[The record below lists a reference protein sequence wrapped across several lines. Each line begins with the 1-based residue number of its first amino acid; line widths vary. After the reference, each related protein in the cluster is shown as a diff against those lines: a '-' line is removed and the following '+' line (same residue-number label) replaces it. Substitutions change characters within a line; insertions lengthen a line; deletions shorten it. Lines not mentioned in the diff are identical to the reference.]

1 MQFRFANSGEKMVGR
16 GRGRKNTVGNEVT
29 TDGRHLLNSGKL
41 PMIAPDLMTEILAMA
56 ADLTL
61 LVTPGLRIVSVMV
74 NPGHRSFGQ
83 LADWEGMQL
92 PDILTEE
99 SRRKLELRLADLKS
113 GRSAVMVELNHA
125 SQQPW
130 EFPMRYSLHRLGQD
144 GSILMLGR
152 DLRPLAEV
160 QQQLVTAQ
168 LALERDYEAQREL
181 DTRYRVL
188 MEVTRDPVMLV
199 SMATGRITDLNPA
212 AALLLGGARPELVGS
227 AVAQEFDG
235 RRRGEFLDAL
245 ANVAAVDA
253 AAPLEVTTRRSQ
265 RRVLVTPRL
274 FRAAGERILLCL
286 IDPQEKAALAS
297 NDLAE
302 NLQRLYH
309 EGVDGIVFAD
319 GDGVIRA
326 ANEAFL
332 NLTDASG
339 IAAVRGRS
347 IADYLVRGQIDLRVL
362 LDNVKRTGQL
372 RLYATR
378 LTTDFSGQIAVELSA
393 SWLNDRP
400 NPVLV
405 LVVRDASRADALRRT
420 GAGIPDE
427 GTRSV
432 MELVGSSTL
441 KDIVAETT
449 DVIEKMCIETA
460 LELTRNNRVAAAE
473 MLGLSRQ
480 SLYVKLRKYGLLN
493 RDGE

>member
-1 MQFRFANSGEKMVGR
+1 M
-16 GRGRKNTVGNEVT
+16 T
-29 TDGRHLLNSGKL
+29 TDGRHLLTSGKL
-41 PMIAPDLMTEILAMA
+41 PLIAPDLMTEILATA
-56 ADLTL
+56 ADITL
-61 LVTPGLRIVSVMV
+61 LVSPAHRVLAVLV
-74 NPGHRSFGQ
+74 NPTHRSFGQ
-83 LADWEGMQL
+83 LADWEGQPL
-92 PDILTEE
+92 ADILTDE
-99 SRRKLELRLADLKS
+99 SRRKLEMRLAEMQG
-113 GRSAVMVELNHA
+113 GRTALAVELNHA
-125 SQQPW
+125 SHAVW
-130 EFPMRYSLHRLGQD
+130 EFPVRYSLHKLGPD
-144 GSILMLGR
+144 GSLLMLGR

-160 QQQLVTAQ
+160 QQQLVAAQ

-188 MEVTRDPVMLV
+188 METARDPVMLV
-199 SMATGRITDLNPA
+199 SMASGRIADLNPA
-212 AALLLGGARPELVGS
+212 AGLLLGGSRAEMVGS

-235 RRRGEFLDAL
+235 RRRGEFLEAL
-245 ANVAAVDA
+245 ANVAAQDNATPV
-253 AAPLEVTTRRSQ
+253 EVTARRSQ

-274 FRAAGERILLCL
+274 FRAAGERLLLCL
-286 IDPQEKAALAS
+286 IDPVEKAAQPS
-297 NDLAE
+297 DDLGE

-319 GDGVIRA
+319 GEGVIRA

-347 IADYLVRGQIDLRVL
+347 IADYLVRGQVDLRVM
-362 LDNVKRTGQL
+362 LDVVERTGQL

-405 LVVRDASRADALRRT
+405 LVVRDASRADALRR
-420 GAGIPDE
+420 AGSGLPDE
-427 GTRSV
+427 GARSV

-460 LELTRNNRVAAAE
+460 LELTRNNRVAAAD

-480 SLYVKLRKYGLLN
+480 SLYVKLRKYGVLN
-493 RDGE
+493 KDGD

>member
-1 MQFRFANSGEKMVGR
+1 M
-16 GRGRKNTVGNEVT
+16 
-29 TDGRHLLNSGKL
+29 NSGKL
-41 PMIAPDLMTEILAMA
+41 PMIPPDLMTEVLATA
-56 ADLTL
+56 ADITL
-61 LVTPGLRIVSVMV
+61 LVAPSLRVVAVLV
-74 NPGHRSFGQ
+74 NPTHRAFGQ
-83 LADWEGMQL
+83 LTDWEGMQL

-99 SRRKLELRLADLKS
+99 SRRKLTLRLSDLDG
-113 GRSAVMVELNHA
+113 GRRGVSVELNHA
-125 SQQPW
+125 TQQSW
-130 EFPMRYSLHRLGQD
+130 DFPVRYALHRMGPD
-144 GSILMLGR
+144 GSLLMLGR

-168 LALERDYEAQREL
+168 LALERDYETQREL

-188 MEVTRDPVMLV
+188 MEMTRDPVMLV
-199 SMATGRITDLNPA
+199 SLSSGRITDLNPA
-212 AALLLGGARPELVGS
+212 AATLLGGGRQDLIGT

-235 RRRGEFLDAL
+235 RRRGEFLEAL
-245 ANVAAVDA
+245 TNVAAVDA
-253 AAPLEVTTRRSQ
+253 TTPVEVTARRSQ
-265 RRVLVTPRL
+265 RRVLVTPKL

-286 IDPQEKAALAS
+286 IDPADRAPHAS
-297 NDLAE
+297 DELGE
-302 NLQRLYH
+302 NLARLYH

-319 GDGVIRA
+319 ADGVIRA

-347 IADYLVRGQIDLRVL
+347 IADYLVRGQVDLRVL

-405 LVVRDASRADALRRT
+405 LVIRDASRAETMRRAN
-420 GAGIPDE
+420 GGLPDE
-427 GTRSV
+427 GSRSV

-460 LELTRNNRVAAAE
+460 LELTRNNRVAAAD

-480 SLYVKLRKYGLLN
+480 SLYVKLRKYGILN

>member
-1 MQFRFANSGEKMVGR
+1 VNGPDL
-16 GRGRKNTVGNEVT
+16 T
-29 TDGRHLLNSGKL
+29 TDGRHLLNAGKL
-41 PMIAPDLMTEILAMA
+41 PMIAPDQLTEVLAST
-56 ADLTL
+56 ADICL
-61 LVTPGLRIVSVMV
+61 LVSPTLRIVSVMV
-74 NPGHRSFGQ
+74 NPAHRSFGQ
-83 LADWEGMQL
+83 LTDWEGMPL
-92 PDILTEE
+92 PEILTDE
-99 SRRKLELRLADLKS
+99 SRRKLEVRIADLAG
-113 GRSAVMVELNHA
+113 GRKGVVAELNHGT
-125 SQQPW
+125 QQLW
-130 EFPMRYSLHRLGQD
+130 DFPVRYAMHRIGQD

-160 QQQLVTAQ
+160 QQQLVAAQ

-188 MEVTRDPVMLV
+188 MEMTRDPVMLV
-199 SMATGRITDLNPA
+199 SISTGRIADLNPA
-212 AALLLGGARPELVGS
+212 AALLLGGTRGDLVGA

-235 RRRGEFLDAL
+235 RRRGEFIEAL
-245 ANVAAVDA
+245 AAVAATEA
-253 AAPLEVTTRRSQ
+253 AAPMEVTARRSQ
-265 RRVLVTPRL
+265 RRVLVAPRL
-274 FRAAGERILLCL
+274 FRAAGERVLLCL
-286 IDPQEKAALAS
+286 IDPAERKAAAGD
-297 NDLAE
+297 DLAE

-309 EGVDGIVFAD
+309 EGADGIVFAD
-319 GDGVIRA
+319 ADGVIRA

-347 IADYLVRGQIDLRVL
+347 IADFLVRGQVDLRVL

-378 LTTDFSGQIAVELSA
+378 VTTDFSGQIAVELSA

-405 LVVRDASRADALRRT
+405 MVVRDASRAEALRRSS
-420 GAGIPDE
+420 GGMPDE
-427 GTRSV
+427 SARSV

-460 LELTRNNRVAAAE
+460 LELTRNNRVAAAD

-480 SLYVKLRKYGLLN
+480 SLYVKLRKYGLVN
-493 RDGE
+493 KDGD

>member
-1 MQFRFANSGEKMVGR
+1 MTIGPDL
-16 GRGRKNTVGNEVT
+16 T
-29 TDGRHLLNSGKL
+29 TDGRHIHNAGKL
-41 PMIAPDLMTEILAMA
+41 PLIAPDLLTEILASS
-56 ADLTL
+56 ADICL
-61 LVTPGLRIVSVMV
+61 LVSPSLRIVSVIA
-74 NPGHRSFGQ
+74 NPAHRTYGQ
-83 LADWEGMQL
+83 LTDWEGRFL
-92 PDILTEE
+92 PDLLTDE
-99 SRRKLELRLADLKS
+99 SRRKLELRLADLAAGQGS
-113 GRSAVMVELNHA
+113 VMAELNHGSLQA
-125 SQQPW
+125 SD
-130 EFPMRYSLHRLGQD
+130 FPVRYAMHRFGPD
-144 GSILMLGR
+144 GSTLMLGR
-152 DLRPLAEV
+152 DLQPLAEV
-160 QQQLVTAQ
+160 QQQLVAAQ

-188 MEVTRDPVMLV
+188 MEMTRDPVMLV
-199 SMATGRITDLNPA
+199 SMSTGRIADLSPS
-212 AALLLGGARPELVGS
+212 AALLFGGSRAELVGA

-235 RRRGEFLDAL
+235 RRRGEFIEAL
-245 ANVAAVDA
+245 VAVASADA
-253 AAPLEVTTRRSQ
+253 AAPLEVTARRSQ
-265 RRVLVTPRL
+265 RRVLVAPRL
-274 FRAAGERILLCL
+274 FRAAGERFLLCL
-286 IDPQEKAALAS
+286 IDVADRKSGAGDE
-297 NDLAE
+297 LAE

-309 EGVDGIVFAD
+309 EGADGIVFAD
-319 GDGVIRA
+319 GEGVIRA

-347 IADYLVRGQIDLRVL
+347 IADYLVRGQVDLRVL

-405 LVVRDASRADALRRT
+405 MVVRDASRADALRRA
-420 GAGIPDE
+420 GNGIPED
-427 GTRSV
+427 GARSV

-441 KDIVAETT
+441 KDIVAQTT

-460 LELTRNNRVAAAE
+460 LELTRNNRVAAAD

-493 RDGE
+493 KDD

>member
-1 MQFRFANSGEKMVGR
+1 MNRPDLTN
-16 GRGRKNTVGNEVT
+16 
-29 TDGRHLLNSGKL
+29 DGRHLLNAGKL
-41 PMIAPDLMTEILAMA
+41 PMVPPDLLTEILASS
-56 ADLTL
+56 ADICL
-61 LVTPGLRIVSVMV
+61 LVSPTRRIVSVIV
-74 NPGHRSFGQ
+74 NPAHRSFGQ
-83 LADWEGMQL
+83 LADWEGMSL
-92 PDILTEE
+92 PDVLTEE
-99 SRRKLELRLADLKS
+99 SRRKLEARIADLS
-113 GRSAVMVELNHA
+113 AGRRAVMAELNHG
-125 SQQPW
+125 SVQVW
-130 EFPMRYSLHRLGQD
+130 DFPVRYAMHRIGDD
-144 GSILMLGR
+144 GSILMIGR

-168 LALERDYEAQREL
+168 LALERDYEAQREM

-188 MEVTRDPVMLV
+188 MEMTRDPVMLV
-199 SMATGRITDLNPA
+199 SMSTGRISDLNPT
-212 AALLLGGARPELVGS
+212 AALLLGGTRAELVGA

-235 RRRGEFLDAL
+235 RRRGEFIEAL
-245 ANVAAVDA
+245 ANVAATEA
-253 AAPLEVTTRRSQ
+253 AAPMEVTARRSQ
-265 RRVLVTPRL
+265 RRVLVAPRL

-286 IDPQEKAALAS
+286 IDPADRKVS
-297 NDLAE
+297 PGDDLAE

-309 EGVDGIVFAD
+309 EGADGIVFAD
-319 GDGVIRA
+319 AEGVIRA

-347 IADYLVRGQIDLRVL
+347 IADFLVRGQVDLRVL

-405 LVVRDASRADALRRT
+405 MVVRDASRAEALRRS
-420 GAGIPDE
+420 GSGMPDE
-427 GTRSV
+427 GSRSV

-460 LELTRNNRVAAAE
+460 LELTRNNRVAAAD

-493 RDGE
+493 KDGD

>member
-1 MQFRFANSGEKMVGR
+1 M
-16 GRGRKNTVGNEVT
+16 T
-29 TDGRHLLNSGKL
+29 TDGRHLLSSGKL
-41 PMIAPDLMTEILAMA
+41 PMIPPELMTEVLAAA
-56 ADLTL
+56 ADITL
-61 LVTPGLRIVSVMV
+61 LVAPNLRIVAVLV
-74 NPGHRSFGQ
+74 NPTHQSFGQ
-83 LADWEGMQL
+83 LTDWEGMYL
-92 PDILTEE
+92 PDILAEE
-99 SRRKLELRLADLKS
+99 SQRKLQMRLADLQG
-113 GRSAVMVELNHA
+113 GRPRISVELNHA
-125 SQQPW
+125 SQQVW
-130 EFPMRYSLHRLGQD
+130 DFPVRYSLHRMGQD

-188 MEVTRDPVMLV
+188 MEMTRDPVMLV

-212 AALLLGGARPELVGS
+212 AALLLGGARSELIGT

-235 RRRGEFLDAL
+235 RRRGEFLEALSTVATTDAPTP
-245 ANVAAVDA
+245 V
-253 AAPLEVTTRRSQ
+253 EVTARRSQ
-265 RRVLVTPRL
+265 RRVLVTPKL

-286 IDPQEKAALAS
+286 IDPADRAS
-297 NDLAE
+297 QASDELGE

-319 GDGVIRA
+319 ADGIIRA
-326 ANEAFL
+326 TNEAFL

-347 IADYLVRGQIDLRVL
+347 LADYLVRGAVDLRVL

-405 LVVRDASRADALRRT
+405 LVVRDASRADTLRR
-420 GAGIPDE
+420 AGGGLPDD

-432 MELVGSSTL
+432 MELVGSTML

-460 LELTRNNRVAAAE
+460 LELTRNNRVAAAD

-480 SLYVKLRKYGLLN
+480 SLYVKLRKYGILN

>member
-1 MQFRFANSGEKMVGR
+1 M
-16 GRGRKNTVGNEVT
+16 T
-29 TDGRHLLNSGKL
+29 TDGRHLLTSGKL
-41 PMIAPDLMTEILAMA
+41 PAVAPELMTEILASA
-56 ADLTL
+56 ADITL
-61 LVTPGLRIVSVMV
+61 LVAPNLRIVAVLV
-74 NPGHRSFGQ
+74 NPSHRSFGH
-83 LADWEGMQL
+83 LTDWEGMQL

-99 SRRKLELRLADLKS
+99 SQRKLDLRLSDLQG
-113 GRSAVMVELNHA
+113 GRTGLSMELNHT
-125 SQQPW
+125 SQQSW
-130 EFPMRYSLHRLGQD
+130 DFPVRYALHRMGPD

-188 MEVTRDPVMLV
+188 MEMTRDPVMLV
-199 SMATGRITDLNPA
+199 SMSSGRITDLNPA
-212 AALLLGGARPELVGS
+212 AALLMGGARSDLIGT

-235 RRRGEFLDAL
+235 RRRGEFLDTL
-245 ANVAAVDA
+245 ANVAATDSTSPV
-253 AAPLEVTTRRSQ
+253 EVTARRSQ
-265 RRVLVTPRL
+265 RRVLVTPKL

-286 IDPQEKAALAS
+286 IDPAEKALQAADELG
-297 NDLAE
+297 E

-319 GDGVIRA
+319 AEGVIRA
-326 ANEAFL
+326 TNEAFL

-347 IADYLVRGQIDLRVL
+347 LADYLVRGQVDLRVL
-362 LDNVKRTGQL
+362 LDNVKRTGQI

-405 LVVRDASRADALRRT
+405 LVVRDASRAETLRRAGGGLPDD
-420 GAGIPDE
+420 GA
-427 GTRSV
+427 RSV

-460 LELTRNNRVAAAE
+460 LELTRNNRVAAAD

-480 SLYVKLRKYGLLN
+480 SLYVKLRKYGILN

>member
-1 MQFRFANSGEKMVGR
+1 M
-16 GRGRKNTVGNEVT
+16 T
-29 TDGRHLLNSGKL
+29 TDGRHLLTSGKL
-41 PMIAPDLMTEILAMA
+41 PLIAPDLMTEILATA
-56 ADLTL
+56 ADITL
-61 LVTPGLRIVSVMV
+61 LVSPVLRVLAVLVS
-74 NPGHRSFGQ
+74 PTHRSFGQ
-83 LADWEGMQL
+83 LADWEGQPL
-92 PDILTEE
+92 ADILTDE
-99 SRRKLELRLADLKS
+99 SRRKLEMRLDEMEG
-113 GRSAVMVELNHA
+113 GRTALAVELNHA
-125 SQQPW
+125 SQAVW
-130 EFPMRYSLHRLGQD
+130 EFPVRYSLHRLGPD
-144 GSILMLGR
+144 GSLLMLGR

-160 QQQLVTAQ
+160 QQQLVAAQ

-188 MEVTRDPVMLV
+188 METARDPVMLV
-199 SMATGRITDLNPA
+199 SMASGRIADLNPA
-212 AALLLGGARPELVGS
+212 AGLLLGGSRAEMVGS

-235 RRRGEFLDAL
+235 RRRGEFLEAL
-245 ANVAAVDA
+245 ANVAAQDSATPV
-253 AAPLEVTTRRSQ
+253 EVTARRSQ

-274 FRAAGERILLCL
+274 FRAAGERLLLCL
-286 IDPQEKAALAS
+286 FDPVGKAAQPS
-297 NDLAE
+297 DDLAE

-319 GDGVIRA
+319 GEGVIRA

-347 IADYLVRGQIDLRVL
+347 IADYFVRGQVDLRVM

-378 LTTDFSGQIAVELSA
+378 LITDFSGQIAVELSA

-405 LVVRDASRADALRRT
+405 LVVRDASRADALRR
-420 GAGIPDE
+420 AGGGLPDE
-427 GTRSV
+427 GARSV

-460 LELTRNNRVAAAE
+460 LELTRNNRVAAAD

-480 SLYVKLRKYGLLN
+480 SLYVKLRKYGVLN
-493 RDGE
+493 KDGD

>member
-1 MQFRFANSGEKMVGR
+1 
-16 GRGRKNTVGNEVT
+16 VT

-41 PMIAPDLMTEILAMA
+41 PVIAPDLMTEILAMA
-56 ADLTL
+56 ADITL
-61 LVTPGLRIVSVMV
+61 LVAPGRRIVAVLV
-74 NPGHRSFGQ
+74 NPGHRSFNQ
-83 LADWEGMQL
+83 LTDWEGMQL
-92 PDILTEE
+92 NDVLTEE
-99 SRRKLELRLADLKS
+99 SRRKLDLRLGDLQS
-113 GRSAVMVELNHA
+113 GRKGISVELNHV
-125 SQQPW
+125 SQQAW
-130 EFPMRYSLHRLGQD
+130 EFPMRYSLHPVGPD

-160 QQQLVTAQ
+160 QQQLVNAQ

-188 MEVTRDPVMLV
+188 MEMTRDPVMLV
-199 SMATGRITDLNPA
+199 SMSTGRISDLNPA
-212 AALLLGGARPELVGS
+212 AALMLGGTRPELIGA

-235 RRRGEFLDAL
+235 RRRGEFLEAL
-245 ANVAAVDA
+245 ANVAAADA
-253 AAPLEVTTRRSQ
+253 ATPVEVTARRSQ
-265 RRVLVTPRL
+265 RRVLVTPKL
-274 FRAAGERILLCL
+274 FRAAGERVLLCL
-286 IDPQEKAALAS
+286 IDPAEKAAQAADALG
-297 NDLAE
+297 E
-302 NLQRLYH
+302 NLARLYH

-319 GDGVIRA
+319 AEGVIRA

-332 NLTDASG
+332 NLTDASS

-347 IADYLVRGQIDLRVL
+347 LADFLVRGAVDLRML
-362 LDNVKRTGQL
+362 LDNVRHTGQL

-405 LVVRDASRADALRRT
+405 LVIRDASRAETMRRAGGALPDD
-420 GAGIPDE
+420 GA
-427 GTRSV
+427 RSV

-460 LELTRNNRVAAAE
+460 LELTRNNRVAAAD

-480 SLYVKLRKYGLLN
+480 SLYVKLRKYGLIN
-493 RDGE
+493 RDD